1 MQLKPMICHLSWWPI
16 RGSGEDVLP
25 LAKVEGA
32 LLYRCRRLAL
42 FFPRRL
48 TCRAEEVA
56 VSSSLILLN
65 LQKQVMLAKS
75 KTKLLLLSALCSWF
89 LSLEFTRAKVLSWA
103 ELLPPFSWMTM
114 RQKWLCS
121 SPACVWLVMQGP
133 KWQEIHKNNIV
144 PGGRIASFFFLAWSI
159 LYGGYA
165 SCFLALVSVQGFGGC
180 ILPWRRL
187 QHGRC
192 CLVYIGVMTQLDGL
206 PFFFCPLPCGLQCRE
221 TTSMDAGCSRRRR
234 RRLCLFHS
242 SFVASS
248 KWPPIFRS
256 SSFASWPGSSTH
268 SIVLIPC

>member
-1 MQLKPMICHLSWWPI
+1 MQVKPTICHLSWWPI

-114 RQKWLCS
+114 RQKCLCC
-121 SPACVWLVMQGP
+121 PACVWLAMQGP
-133 KWQEIHKNNIV
+133 KWQEIHKKIL
-144 PGGRIASFFFLAWSI
+144 FLEA
-159 LYGGYA
+159 
-165 SCFLALVSVQGFGGC
+165 
-180 ILPWRRL
+180 
-187 QHGRC
+187 
-192 CLVYIGVMTQLDGL
+192 
-206 PFFFCPLPCGLQCRE
+206 E
-221 TTSMDAGCSRRRR
+221 
-234 RRLCLFHS
+234 
-242 SFVASS
+242 
-248 KWPPIFRS
+248 
-256 SSFASWPGSSTH
+256 
-268 SIVLIPC
+268 